1 MLYKNFNIW
10 YTKGKGDV
18 LMEEII
24 NIIVQNGLGVGSFIA
39 FLFFIF
45 RYEDKQSE
53 TLKGISDT
61 LLQVQITL
69 SSLAERVDNIERK
82 VNNEKE

>member
-1 MLYKNFNIW
+1 
-10 YTKGKGDV
+10 
-18 LMEEII
+18 MEEII
-24 NIIVQNGLGVGSFIA
+24 NIIVQNGLGVGSFIS

-53 TLKGISDT
+53 TLNSISDT

-82 VNNEKE
+82 VNKEKE

>member
-1 MLYKNFNIW
+1 
-10 YTKGKGDV
+10 
-18 LMEEII
+18 MEEII

-45 RYEDKQSE
+45 RYDDIQSD
-53 TLKGISDT
+53 TLNKISDT

-69 SSLAERVDNIERK
+69 SSLSERVDNIERN

>member
-1 MLYKNFNIW
+1 
-10 YTKGKGDV
+10 
-18 LMEEII
+18 MEEII

-39 FLFFIF
+39 FLIFIF
-45 RYEDKQSE
+45 RYEDKQSD
-53 TLKGISDT
+53 TLNKISDT

-69 SSLAERVDNIERK
+69 SSLSERVDNIERN

>member
-1 MLYKNFNIW
+1 MN
-10 YTKGKGDV
+10 V
-18 LMEEII
+18 
-24 NIIVQNGLGVGSFIA
+24 IVQNGLGVGSFIA

-53 TLKGISDT
+53 ALNKISDT

-69 SSLAERVDNIERK
+69 SSLSERVDNIERNTNK
-82 VNNEKE
+82 EKE

>member
-1 MLYKNFNIW
+1 
-10 YTKGKGDV
+10 
-18 LMEEII
+18 MEEII

-53 TLKGISDT
+53 TLNSISDT

-82 VNNEKE
+82 VNKEKE

>member
-1 MLYKNFNIW
+1 
-10 YTKGKGDV
+10 
-18 LMEEII
+18 MEEII

-39 FLFFIF
+39 FLCFIF

-53 TLKGISDT
+53 TLNKISDT

-69 SSLAERVDNIERK
+69 FSLSERVDNIERN
-82 VNNEKE
+82 VNKEKE

>member
-1 MLYKNFNIW
+1 
-10 YTKGKGDV
+10 
-18 LMEEII
+18 MEEII

-53 TLKGISDT
+53 TLNVISDT
-61 LLQVQITL
+61 LLRVQITL

-82 VNNEKE
+82 VNKEKE